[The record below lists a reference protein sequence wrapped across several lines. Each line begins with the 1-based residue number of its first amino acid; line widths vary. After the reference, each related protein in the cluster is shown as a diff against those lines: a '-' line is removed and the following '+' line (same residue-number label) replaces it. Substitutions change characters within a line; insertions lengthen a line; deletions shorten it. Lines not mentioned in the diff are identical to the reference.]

1 MIYSLRGTV
10 LDCNPNYAVIE
21 CGGVGYQVFVTTAA
35 ERRLAGS
42 VGDEG
47 FVFTYLKVSEDAME
61 LYGFADQDELD
72 IFRQLIEVSG
82 VGAKMAVAVLK
93 QMSAEKFALAVG
105 SSDAKA
111 ISKTPGIGN
120 KIAQRIILELK
131 DKIAKGF
138 GTAPTEIEEQSE
150 SGIGGMLG
158 DAVDTLLVLGYK
170 RSEAMAALNGLD
182 VTGMKLEDV
191 VKAALNKMTKR

>member
-1 MIYSLRGTV
+1 MIYSLRGLV

-21 CGGVGYQVFVTTAA
+21 CGGVGYQVFITGAA
-35 ERRLAGS
+35 ERRLANL
-42 VGDEG
+42 VGGEG

-61 LYGFADQDELD
+61 LYGFADQEELD
-72 IFRQLIEVSG
+72 IFKHLIDVSG

-93 QMSAEKFALAVG
+93 QMTAEKFAIAVG
-105 SSDAKA
+105 SGDAKA
-111 ISKTPGIGN
+111 ISRTPGIGN

-131 DKIAKGF
+131 DKIAKGYG
-138 GTAPTEIEEQSE
+138 GTDSTVEETSE
-150 SGIGGMLG
+150 NEVGGMLG

-182 VTGMKLEDV
+182 VSGMKLEDV